1 MPGNDEVKII
11 KRAIRLFR
19 SKNYK
24 YAPTTVLYN
33 SARII
38 NNIDDVLAIEIGAY
52 THIRGELLTFGH
64 GGKIK
69 IGDYCYVG
77 EQSHIWSGKN
87 IFIGNRVL
95 IAHNVNVF
103 DNLTHPIAAT
113 ARHEHFKSIISTGHP
128 KILDLS
134 EEPIRIDDDA
144 WIGCMSTILKG
155 VNIGKGAVIAAGS
168 VVTKDIPPYTIV
180 SGNPAQIIREIPAN
194 ER

>member
-1 MPGNDEVKII
+1 MPGNDEVNII
-11 KRAIRLFR
+11 KKAIGFFR

-24 YAPTTVLYN
+24 YDPTTVVYDT
-33 SARII
+33 ACIV
-38 NNIDDVLAIEIGAY
+38 NNLSDIFAIEIGAH

-69 IGDYCYVG
+69 IGEYCYVG
-77 EQSHIWSGKN
+77 EHSHIWSGKN
-87 IFIGNRVL
+87 ILIGNRVL

-103 DNLTHPIAAT
+103 DNLTHPIAAI

-128 KILDLS
+128 KDLDLS
-134 EEPIRIDDDA
+134 EEPVRIDDDA

-168 VVTKDIPPYTIV
+168 VVTKDIAPYTIV
-180 SGNPAQIIREIPAN
+180 SGNPAQIIREIPVN